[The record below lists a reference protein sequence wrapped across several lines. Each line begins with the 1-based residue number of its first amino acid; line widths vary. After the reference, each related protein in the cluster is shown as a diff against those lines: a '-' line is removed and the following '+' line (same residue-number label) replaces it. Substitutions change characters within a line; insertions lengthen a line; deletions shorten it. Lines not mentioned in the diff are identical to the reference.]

1 MKVYVM
7 RHGTTVW
14 NEKGITQGRSRNRLS
29 EKGKTLVL
37 DAALKFK
44 DVSFDIIFAS
54 PLMRT
59 VQTANIMNRY
69 HSAKIIKDNRLIE
82 IDQGIFTGK
91 SKVNLSEEEKQ
102 LMFSHSKECGME
114 SYESVYERIF
124 EFVNELKQNKIYTNI
139 LVVTHNVCAS
149 LMEEIIS
156 QKSDNMPKDGSLRS
170 FNNAEVKCF
179 EI

>member
-37 DAALKFK
+37 DAALNFK
-44 DVSFDIIFAS
+44 DVSFDIIFTS

-102 LMFSHSKECGME
+102 LKF
-114 SYESVYERIF
+114 
-124 EFVNELKQNKIYTNI
+124 
-139 LVVTHNVCAS
+139 
-149 LMEEIIS
+149 
-156 QKSDNMPKDGSLRS
+156 
-170 FNNAEVKCF
+170 
-179 EI
+179 

>member
-1 MKVYVM
+1 
-7 RHGTTVW
+7 
-14 NEKGITQGRSRNRLS
+14 
-29 EKGKTLVL
+29 
-37 DAALKFK
+37 
-44 DVSFDIIFAS
+44 
-54 PLMRT
+54 
-59 VQTANIMNRY
+59 
-69 HSAKIIKDNRLIE
+69 
-82 IDQGIFTGK
+82 
-91 SKVNLSEEEKQ
+91 
-102 LMFSHSKECGME
+102 ME

-179 EI
+179 EV

>member
-82 IDQGIFTGK
+82 IDQGIFTGRRK
-91 SKVNLSEEEKQ
+91 DSLTKEERDLK
-102 LMFSHSKECGME
+102 FARSGDCGLE
-114 SYESVYERIF
+114 SYESVYERTLS
-124 EFVNELKQNKIYTNI
+124 FVNELKNNSKFENVLI
-139 LVVTHNVCAS
+139 VTHNVNAS
-149 LMEEIIS
+149 LMEQIL
-156 QKSDNMPKDGSLRS
+156 KGVNVDLGCRAHLRC
-170 FNNAEVKCF
+170 FNNADVKFF